1 MSIYQPSIMMVGI
14 FYAKIRNKT
23 ENIIEAIHN
32 NKSVREVP
40 DKGCTQ

>member
-23 ENIIEAIHN
+23 ENIIYTKTFFRKAVEYY
-32 NKSVREVP
+32 R
-40 DKGCTQ
+40 TR